1 MVPLYSAALFAS
13 AVLLFVVQP
22 LVGKLLL
29 PQLGGSPAVWNTCLL
44 FFQTALLG
52 GYLYAH
58 ASTALLGPRR
68 QAGLHLLLLAG
79 VLGWL
84 LAGASPGTPPLTPGD
99 DLRLADGTDP
109 TFRLLGVLASTVGL
123 PFLVMAGSA
132 PLLQRWFA
140 DTGHPA
146 AKNPYQL
153 YAASNAG
160 SFAALLGYPFLIEAV
175 LPLRQQAWWWAGGV
189 AVLLL
194 LSAACAVRLWR
205 SPAPPPPAPA
215 GGQPAPGD
223 RPTAADRLRWV
234 LLALV
239 PSSLLMGV
247 TNYLSTEVL
256 SHPVLWIAP
265 LALYLATFI
274 VVFAAKPLIP
284 HALVVRWAPLTA
296 LLLSLL
302 LAVRANQPTVLITG
316 VHLFAFFVLALLG
329 HGELARRRPAAGHLT
344 EFYLW
349 MSVGGTLGGLFNAL
363 VAPVL
368 FKHVG
373 VAEYPLMVVLACLA
387 LPRAGAGSL
396 WKDAAVVL
404 GVAGLV
410 AAGLAAVPAGEGLE
424 RSPLANLA
432 YGLPAALLLPAA
444 TQPRRFALGLAV
456 LLAAGFLDPGAQGDT
471 LLVERNFYGTV
482 RVTRDRSRDMH
493 LILHGNTIHSIQS
506 RNPAEAL
513 EPTAYYFPGGPVSQV
528 FDRYR
533 TAGTARTV
541 GVAGLGAGGI
551 ACYARPGEGW
561 TFYEIDPLMKRVAE
575 DPRYFTFLRDC
586 FALRNAGYEVVLGDA
601 RQQLQR
607 EPDGKYGL
615 LVLNAFS
622 GCSPPAH
629 LLTLEAMR
637 LYADKLAPGGLLAYN
652 ASNRHLDLWPV
663 IAAQAKELGLSAR
676 MASDRVNSADEWR
689 KGKEGCVWVV
699 LARTEADLGPLATSP
714 DWQAWGDR
722 PTCGLWTDDHND
734 ILGALK

>member
-1 MVPLYSAALFAS
+1 MLPLYSAALFAS
-13 AVLLFVVQP
+13 AVLLFTVQP

-29 PQLGGSPAVWNTCLL
+29 PHLGGSPAVWNTCLV

-58 ASTALLGPRR
+58 ATVRLLGPRR

-84 LAGASPGTPPLTPGD
+84 LTGSPGDSPLNPGD
-99 DLRLADGTDP
+99 ELNLADGADP
-109 TFRLLGVLASTVGL
+109 SLRLLGVLAATVGL

-146 AKNPYQL
+146 AANPYPL

-160 SFAALLGYPFLIEAV
+160 SFAALLGYPFVIEAV

-189 AVLLL
+189 GVLLV
-194 LSAACAVRLWR
+194 LSAACAARLWG
-205 SPAPPPPAPA
+205 SPRAAA
-215 GGQPAPGD
+215 VSPGESGP
-223 RPTAADRLRWV
+223 RPGWGDRLRWV
-234 LLALV
+234 WLALV

-265 LALYLATFI
+265 LALYLLTFI
-274 VVFAAKPLIP
+274 IVFAAKPPIP
-284 HALVVRWAPLTA
+284 HSAVGRWAPLVA

-302 LAVRANQPTVLITG
+302 LATRANQPTLLVTG
-316 VHLFAFFVLALLG
+316 VHLFAFFALALLC

-363 VAPVL
+363 LAPVL
-368 FKHVG
+368 FQHVG

-387 LPRAGAGSL
+387 LPRV
-396 WKDAAVVL
+396 AAPSGWRDVATGL
-404 GVAGLV
+404 GVGGLV
-410 AAGLAAVPAGEGLE
+410 AAGLWLVPAGEAGE

-432 YGLPAALLLPAA
+432 YGLPACLLLPAVSH
-444 TQPRRFALGLAV
+444 PRRFALGLAV
-456 LLAAGFLDPGAQGDT
+456 LLGAGLLDPGGQGDT

-482 RVTRDRSRDMH
+482 RVTRDTARDMH

-513 EPTAYYFPGGPVSQV
+513 EPTAYYFPGGPVSQI
-528 FDRYR
+528 FDRFR
-533 TAGTARTV
+533 QADTRRTV

-551 ACYARPGEGW
+551 ACYTEPGDHW
-561 TFYEIDPLMKRVAE
+561 TFYEIDPLMWRVAE

-586 FALRNAGYEVVLGDA
+586 YAPRRATYDVRLGDA
-601 RQQLQR
+601 RQLLAK
-607 EPDGKYGL
+607 EPAGKYGL

-622 GCSPPAH
+622 GCSPPSH
-629 LLTLEAMR
+629 LLTIEAMR
-637 LYADKLAPGGLLAYN
+637 VYADKLAAGGLLAYN

-663 IAAQAKELGLSAR
+663 IAAQARELGLACR
-676 MASDRVNSADEWR
+676 MATDRVKSADEWR
-689 KGKEGCVWVV
+689 KGKESCVWVV
-699 LARTEADLGPLATSP
+699 LARTEADLGSLATSP

-722 PTCGLWTDDHND
+722 PTKAVWTDDHND
-734 ILGALK
+734 VLGALK